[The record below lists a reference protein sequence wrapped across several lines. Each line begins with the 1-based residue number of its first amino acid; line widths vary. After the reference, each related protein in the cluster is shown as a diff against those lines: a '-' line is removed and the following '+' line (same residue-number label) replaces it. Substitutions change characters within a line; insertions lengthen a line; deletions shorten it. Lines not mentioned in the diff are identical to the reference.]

1 MVAYISLL
9 VAGESHFFESG
20 LHSKDMLAIAPYV
33 GGRVVCGVCVEVHM
47 LRLVPTIPVSF
58 LKKKISFF
66 FWIIR

>member
-33 GGRVVCGVCVEVHM
+33 GGRVVCGVCVCGGAYVETRTHHSC
-47 LRLVPTIPVSF
+47 LLS
-58 LKKKISFF
+58 KKKKFSFF
-66 FWIIR
+66 F

>member
-33 GGRVVCGVCVEVHM
+33 GGRVVCVCVCVEVHM

-58 LKKKISFF
+58 LKKKF
-66 FWIIR
+66 